1 MVVLAVKNL
10 NISKSPNLKIPFTN
24 YHLVLSFD
32 AMVINLS
39 KEHSLV
45 SNWVA
50 ELRDVTIQTDRMRFR
65 RNLERIGEVAAFE
78 ISRKLPYVE
87 KEIQT
92 PLGMSVCEVLEEQ
105 PVLTTILRAGLA
117 LHNGLLSYFD
127 KGDNAFVSAYRKHR
141 PDGGFDIALEYLSC
155 PEIENRILI
164 ISDPMLATGASL
176 VKTIEYLKEEGKP
189 KAIHIVT
196 AIACTVGI
204 EFLRLHVPEAI
215 IWCGAIDDELTAKG
229 YIVPGLGD
237 AGDLAFGTKVQS

>member
-1 MVVLAVKNL
+1 MHSIQCLEFHHYTGVVFLLRRLYFVP
-10 NISKSPNLKIPFTN
+10 IFGS
-24 YHLVLSFD
+24 
-32 AMVINLS
+32 MVINLS

-50 ELRDVTIQTDRMRFR
+50 ELRDVTVQGDRMRFR

-92 PLGMSVCEVLEEQ
+92 PLGIAVCEVLEEQ

-127 KGDNAFVSAYRKHR
+127 KADNAFVSAYRKHKA
-141 PDGGFDIALEYLSC
+141 DGTFDIALEYLSC

-176 VKTIEYLKEEGKP
+176 VKTVEYLKEEGKP

-204 EFLRLHVPEAI
+204 EYLRLHVPEAI
-215 IWCGAIDDELTAKG
+215 IWCGAIDDELTGKG

>member
-1 MVVLAVKNL
+1 
-10 NISKSPNLKIPFTN
+10 
-24 YHLVLSFD
+24 
-32 AMVINLS
+32 MVINLS

-50 ELRDVTIQTDRMRFR
+50 ELRDMTTQADRMRFR
-65 RNLERIGEVAAFE
+65 HNLERIGEVAAFE
-78 ISRKLPYVE
+78 ISKRLPYVE

-92 PLGMSVCEVLEEQ
+92 PLGIAVCEVLEEQ

-117 LHNGLLSYFD
+117 MHNGLLNFFD
-127 KGDNAFVSAYRKHR
+127 KADNAFVSAYRKHKA
-141 PDGGFDIALEYLSC
+141 DGSFDIMLEYLSC
-155 PEIENRILI
+155 PEIDNRILI

-176 VKTIEYLKEEGKP
+176 VKTIEYLKEEGAP
-189 KAIHIVT
+189 KAIHVVT

-204 EFLRLHVPEAI
+204 EALRLHVPEAT

-237 AGDLAFGTKVQS
+237 AGDLAFGAKIQS